1 MMISFLKS
9 SLFKSL
15 SEGYCLQA
23 GKYWLFLSSST
34 VQLKF
39 SSPWDVSWCFSLSEG
54 PRTLNRSPL
63 LWPSSCFVLLREFQG
78 WLDYNGYIPTRA
90 VFSKLPI
97 CMQRSMKGV
106 SAFFFPY
113 FLFFSHPIN
122 LLFLP
127 LCFSASFHHFDTTS
141 YLKELSRMLVS
152 ELTTSYSSSSQF
164 YTFTNI
170 HKGEQYRKKKCAG
183 ACVLILYEKNETH
196 LLGIWL
202 LMNAFREE
210 YTWTRKLMMWK
221 SVSIIPFSFLRT
233 PSRS

>member
-1 MMISFLKS
+1 MDIFQL
-9 SLFKSL
+9 
-15 SEGYCLQA
+15 GQC
-23 GKYWLFLSSST
+23 FLSCLYACKDQWR
-34 VQLKF
+34 VFQPF
-39 SSPWDVSWCFSLSEG
+39 SSHIFSSFPTPSIFCFYHY
-54 PRTLNRSPL
+54 
-63 LWPSSCFVLLREFQG
+63 V
-78 WLDYNGYIPTRA
+78 
-90 VFSKLPI
+90 
-97 CMQRSMKGV
+97 
-106 SAFFFPY
+106 
-113 FLFFSHPIN
+113 
-122 LLFLP
+122 
-127 LCFSASFHHFDTTS
+127 FSASFHHFDTTS

-170 HKGEQYRKKKCAG
+170 HKGEQYRKKKCAD

-221 SVSIIPFSFLRT
+221 SVSIIPFSFLWT